1 MKKILLLAATVIAA
15 VAVQAQ
21 SVCFVQDGEVLQDG
35 ATVLLTEVD
44 PSGSMILWEPIIRNT
59 SDDVVSFIIS
69 MNVIEKKY
77 TEDMVSMCNAQN
89 CFPEQVTELPAITLD
104 AGAETTHSDFHGQFT
119 LLAAM
124 MSGKT
129 DSYAKVEYT
138 ITDADSDEKIVAVIV
153 EYDMAKASVEG
164 ALVASEAK
172 LFQNGGN
179 LMCRYNFDSAANR
192 SVVVSSIVG
201 ATVANVPLNGNNGE
215 VVLNRLPKGVYVYTL
230 VEDGR
235 NVKSRKIVV
244 R

>member
-1 MKKILLLAATVIAA
+1 MKKILLLAAAVIAA

-77 TEDMVSMCNAQN
+77 AEDMVSTCTHT
-89 CFPEQVTELPAITLD
+89 CYPEQVTEFPAMTLD
-104 AGAETTHSDFHGQFT
+104 AGAETTHNDFHGQFT
-119 LLAAM
+119 LMAAM
-124 MSGKT
+124 MSDKT